1 MIEDDPYAPPKT
13 AEPEAASLRYW
24 KCYGERV
31 MAKNS
36 ATLPMVDLETGVS
49 DVAMTVV
56 PRSYQPFG
64 IYQGLRG
71 FIPVGVYLA
80 VRNYRTLA
88 DSDSLW
94 FLVGGAI
101 LLSWILRMSGAG
113 GGAIMIWEHREA
125 SSERRRM
132 IRRKLRT
139 GLLVIACALV
149 IFGPSRLATSYSS
162 SIQVIVAGGVILMI
176 SIIWRVF
183 DKPKTR
189 CESALYGWLRIRNIH
204 PEAMR
209 KLRVIEKA
217 EMENSIGEE
226 LPLVRKIYTV
236 FLYRFPLRFLIG
248 RTTKN
253 PLTIL
258 AITLMKLLRSKRLE
272 REAFEYSE
280 AKEIREDE
288 IHSRLSELLSAWQV
302 AHPDWAVIQRHR
314 LPSPSGD
321 ITVDSVFLTSPRLE
335 HILCLH
341 HTWTVRD
348 VGAGIVEFS
357 FLTWLEG
364 GKILCT
370 SEVRPLPIPRLSVE
384 YVRIK
389 GGIHEV
395 FQAHERRC
403 ANHRISPAENR
414 GHLLA
419 RLAAEKQ
426 ETSNALETVGLRGPS
441 YEAR

>member
-1 MIEDDPYAPPKT
+1 MIDDDPYAPPKT
-13 AEPEAASLRYW
+13 TESEAASLRYW

-31 MAKNS
+31 MARNG
-36 ATLPMVDLETGVS
+36 AALPMVDLETGVS
-49 DVAMTVV
+49 DGAMTAV

-71 FIPVGVYLA
+71 LIPIGVFIA

-88 DSDSLW
+88 DGDSLW

-101 LLSWILRMSGAG
+101 LISWILRIAG
-113 GGAIMIWEHREA
+113 GGGGTIMIWEHREA
-125 SSERRRM
+125 SMERRRV
-132 IRRKLRT
+132 IRQKLRT
-139 GLLVIACALV
+139 GLLVSAFVLV
-149 IFGPSRLATSYSS
+149 IFGPSLLTTSYSS
-162 SIQVIVAGGVILMI
+162 SIQMIVAGIMMLVT
-176 SIIWRVF
+176 SFIWRIF

-189 CESALYGWLRIRNIH
+189 CESAPNGWLRIRNVH

-209 KLRVIEKA
+209 KLRHIEQA
-217 EMENSIGEE
+217 ERKNLVDEE
-226 LPLVRKIYTV
+226 LPLVRKVYTV

-258 AITLMKLLRSKRLE
+258 AITLMRLLRSKRLE

-280 AKEIREDE
+280 AQEIRTDE
-288 IHSRLSELLSAWQV
+288 IHDRLTEVLSAWQSE
-302 AHPDWAVIQRHR
+302 HPGWEMIQQQR

-321 ITVDSVFLTSPRLE
+321 ITVDSVFLTSPGLE
-335 HILCLH
+335 HLLCLH

-348 VGAGIVEFS
+348 VGAGITESS
-357 FLTWLEG
+357 FLTWQEN

-370 SEVRPLPIPRLSVE
+370 SETRPLPIRRLSVE
-384 YVRIK
+384 YLRVK
-389 GGIHEV
+389 GHNREV
-395 FQAHERRC
+395 FQAHLNRC
-403 ANHRISPAENR
+403 VGHQISPATNR
-414 GHLLA
+414 EHLLA

-426 ETSNALETVGLRGPS
+426 ETSNALEAAGLRGPS
-441 YEAR
+441 HEAR